1 MKHGD
6 RFLNRAGVSYIL
18 IETLGFWHL
27 MGELTGG
34 FWNSSGAETP
44 IEAFGGKKW
53 HNSFRKL
60 PKFVIE
66 QHTFN
71 EEDRSYD
78 VLYLQSEDGKDMFMS
93 LDMSDSSRRNLLAKA
108 SRTCKFDELPEIED

>member
-6 RFLNRAGVSYIL
+6 RFLYQSGHTYIL
-18 IETLGFWHL
+18 LENFGFWHL
-27 MGELTGG
+27 MSESNGTLWVGRG
-34 FWNSSGAETP
+34 FETP

-93 LDMSDSSRRNLLAKA
+93 LDTSDSSRRNLLAKA